1 MQDNRREQGDTHMQ
15 GITQPSQREFHE
27 IQADCACLFS
37 PQLASDHN
45 FIQNLQADAIKK
57 AFRQKVKTY
66 HPDLFRNSSAE
77 NIAQQTEHFRQV
89 RESYERLLY
98 DFEKERPRNE
108 QKSCSLA
115 AEAITKGKIIAV
127 GGAKGGIG
135 KSMFAANLGVF
146 LATRGRKTVL
156 VDLDLGG
163 ANLHLFLGEKYLRR
177 AGINDFLNKQVSS
190 LQDITLKTRYGPEL
204 IGGDSSQLGLANI
217 HFSRKL
223 KLLNGLRTIDA
234 DYIILDLG
242 GDTNYNVIDFF
253 LAADH
258 GIVLTTCEPASYL
271 DAYRFIKI
279 ALYRKLNRVFG
290 PESMHDG
297 EKDQALVR
305 LISEATMAADGNNV
319 QNIDELLG
327 RVKKQLPHRLGLVHK
342 AITSFTP
349 NLVINKSAADAEAVQ
364 LVERLQEVSRRRCSV
379 WVKYLGNISYQPEI
393 ERSAKNLV
401 PVVSRYPDGILSIEM
416 EKIITVI
423 TDPVSF

>member
-1 MQDNRREQGDTHMQ
+1 MLGIMQQSRRA
-15 GITQPSQREFHE
+15 FHE

-37 PQLASDHN
+37 PQLASDDD

-66 HPDLFRNSSAE
+66 HPDLCRNAPVE
-77 NIAQQTEHFRQV
+77 DIAQQTEQFRQI

-98 DFEKERPRNE
+98 DFEKEVCRIGAQP
-108 QKSCSLA
+108 A
-115 AEAITKGKIIAV
+115 ACPPGAIKKGKIIAV

-135 KSMFAANLGVF
+135 KTMFAANLGVF
-146 LATRGRKTVL
+146 LAGRGQKTVL

-177 AGINDFLNKQVSS
+177 AGINDFLNNQVAS
-190 LQDITLKTRYGPEL
+190 LQEITLKTRYGPQF

-217 HFSRKL
+217 HFARKL
-223 KLLNGLRTIDA
+223 KLLNGLRSIDA
-234 DYIILDLG
+234 DYVILDLG

-271 DAYRFIKI
+271 DAYRFMKI
-279 ALYRKLNRVFG
+279 ALYRKLNRLFG
-290 PESMHDG
+290 PESRYDE

-305 LISEATMAADGNNV
+305 LISEATMAADGNNI
-319 QNIDELLG
+319 QNIDALLG
-327 RVKKQLPHRLGLVHK
+327 RVKKHLPHHLGLVHN
-342 AITSFTP
+342 AVTSFTP
-349 NLVINKSAADAEAVQ
+349 YLVINKSPADKEARL
-364 LVERLQEVSRRRCSV
+364 LVERLQEVSRRRCSI

-393 ERSAKNLV
+393 ESSAKNLV
-401 PVVSRYPDGILSIEM
+401 PVVSRYPDGPLSIEM
-416 EKIITVI
+416 GEIIQAFS
-423 TDPVSF
+423 DSVSF